1 MEFNFSEQINDSTLV
16 YEDTVSEVGMLWQAG
31 VGVALFQ
38 GGPVCQLD
46 ILCSL
51 VSTTATALISREG
64 LIIVGSIIVVVALIV

>member
-1 MEFNFSEQINDSTLV
+1 M

-31 VGVALFQ
+31 VGLGFFISIAHFRR
-38 GGPVCQLD
+38 LD

-51 VSTTATALISREG
+51 VSTTAAALISREG